1 MKNKLNILVEV
12 NSKTGELT
20 ATHKEFNRFNKTI
33 NKTDAYTGTLSNS
46 VDKLANRLARMGH
59 IAASAFIFDKITDG
73 AGNVIDTFKSLEDA
87 SVGVQKTTGLIGKE
101 FDKFTNKLDHMSTTM
116 SGFEVENIYTIAEAA
131 GQLGISGVNDLTKF
145 TEAIAKVE
153 ITSDMTAQEAGKT
166 FAKLTR
172 ILHEPIENIETLA
185 SVFNELSNN
194 TSANVKDLSM
204 FTLRIGGAGKLVK
217 LTSAEILALGAT
229 LNDTGNN
236 FEVGGSAINRLL
248 LKMSADTKDFAEAMG
263 ADFEQFSYIMQNKP
277 IKAIELFFEHMQKLN
292 SSGQVEFL
300 RKLQL
305 DGVESASVL
314 LKMAGATDTLSKNL
328 RIANDEAKLG
338 TSIQLEY
345 ATASQTLSLQQ
356 EKAYNELK
364 LFAKALGTTL
374 KPTLIEASALLGDM
388 AHWGKENTD
397 AIVETTKYLGKA
409 ALAYGVLKGGIVAS
423 NVAKEASFA
432 IWGMY
437 GRHVSKATV
446 LVASNGTATLVATN
460 HQKLFALA
468 TSRAT
473 IALKAFNIA
482 FKANPLGF
490 IATGAILA
498 YEGIELLNGSL
509 DKARKRSTTLNG
521 LNERATELAKEYY
534 ELQDKINNGSWLFK
548 QSNINELKKVE
559 KEIATVS
566 SSLDKMFTSSGDKLK
581 KKIEDNSKIIKKSL
595 TDISRKDIEIEDI
608 LDPKQ
613 EALIKRIA
621 DNHKTQQETEKAQWQ
636 KYYEEIGEL
645 DSAWDYKRKEILTE
659 FSYLSQKEQEKII
672 ALRKKEYFEVSKVA
686 NDEAS
691 EVISIMENL
700 TSSMSETFEN
710 NFFDAITGKFTDFK
724 SFLKTTFS
732 DLGKDVLNPF
742 ASQLSSSFLG
752 KSTTFATVSTGLLKD
767 KGFNKDEKSG
777 NWVGGTDNQIV
788 VDSAG
793 QVLQGA
799 SLISGNSSLSTT
811 LNYTSGLKSAYGL
824 ATGGL
829 SASIYGGFTSTSS
842 ALMSS
847 GLINGSTAA
856 GIDAFGFGVAN
867 PFTSFAGV
875 ESSAVVYGQALGGAV
890 LGAAGGYIVGS
901 LGDKLLGVDTKA
913 GSYGAIGGAIGSLG
927 GPIGIAIGSL
937 LGSVIGG
944 MFGKTKQVG
953 SGFNLQSSA
962 SYGDV
967 SDIQGYSS
975 FEKNSWFNDESWTN
989 VNALSSQEKS
999 QINAVFGTYEY
1010 LLDTL
1015 TDNKDIVVQAG
1026 MYSGTALLDTAL
1038 PKAFIQ
1044 SFTGLSN
1051 IPTTVGDSELDKIF
1065 DYWNNFAQS
1074 AGKTVTVAL
1083 TESVNSFITAQNG
1096 WERTNAQISGED
1108 ILDYDI
1114 NVAKKQATDL
1124 TSIYGSTLPQIDGL
1138 QTALSNLDFK
1148 AFTELTNDLAKGNF
1162 TDANLKTITA
1172 IGDSYEKLALLQ
1184 EERAKQLKQEEEQ
1197 KSADLK
1203 AYSTAVSS
1211 NFSQILD
1218 PGTLFIDGN
1227 KWVDIATSA
1236 SWAFKVGEDGIRST
1250 AKSIQDTLINN
1261 PELDKSGD
1269 ILKSTTTFL
1278 NAAISSLNNF
1288 KNALGSLSSSVQ
1300 SSIDSLTSKTFKYS
1314 DVKNISSNLAHS
1326 SNETFLADAS
1336 GMQNDIM
1343 KWYQGTTEL
1352 KGIYDGLSANNK
1364 TYTKQDLDSQLAVI
1378 KSGKDIKKEITTFNT
1393 MLDSYKS
1400 TLDEQTNIV
1409 ANIESVTNSLHDSVI
1424 SMSLDDSISYL
1435 SHQDRASIALSEYK
1449 TAFTGLQSA
1458 MNSGN
1463 SDDTS
1468 LYLSR
1473 VTENSKAYL
1482 SNLKEYSGASKY
1494 QFEFARISAQ
1504 LKGVNGLS
1512 KAQKTQEELTAE
1524 TNRYMSDIQAAIL
1537 SYDPTIAKSTEELAS
1552 IAKDELLGLQ
1562 NLINQKSFDPTI
1574 NVSPVIYVN
1583 GVQTEATVQ
1592 SNNVAILPT
1601 ISSPYAGASYSDLV
1615 AGKTSD
1621 DLTPTFASQLRVAA
1635 LAENNPSGYA
1645 IVEEWLSNEGFKSGG
1660 YTGFGNSNALAG
1672 SVHKDEYVINS
1683 RQLNDPINRDILER
1697 LEAQRKGQKSNSLN
1711 LGSSQKAQGLEEQN
1725 ELLKEQNSMLKERN
1739 EMMYEVL
1746 KTNKE
1751 MLDLFEK
1758 WNVRGLLV
1766 KAAS

>member
-1 MKNKLNILVEV
+1 MEKSLQLHIDIKARTAALAKTQNEFKHF
-12 NSKTGELT
+12 NS
-20 ATHKEFNRFNKTI
+20 TI
-33 NKTDAYTGTLSNS
+33 NQTERHTNSLGNS
-46 VDKLANRLARMGH
+46 VDNLTNRFAKMGH
-59 IAASAFIFDKITDG
+59 IAASALIFNEIAQGT
-73 AGNVIDTFKSLEDA
+73 NNTISTFKTLEDA
-87 SVGVQKTTGLIGKE
+87 EIGVEKTTGLMAVE
-101 FDKFTNKLDHMSTTM
+101 FDKLITKLDDMSTAM
-116 SGFEVENIYTIAEAA
+116 SGFEVENLYTIAEAA
-131 GQLGISGVNDLTKF
+131 GQLGIKGVDDLTKF
-145 TEAIAKVE
+145 TETIAKIE
-153 ITSDMTAQEAGKT
+153 ITSEMSADEAGKT
-166 FAKLTR
+166 FAKLSKT
-172 ILHEPIENIETLA
+172 LDEPIDNIETLA
-185 SVFNELSNN
+185 SIFNELSNN
-194 TSANVKDLSM
+194 TNANVQNLSM
-204 FTLRIGGAGKLVK
+204 FTLRLAGAGKLVG

-229 LNDTGNN
+229 LNETGNN

-248 LKMSADTKDFAEAMG
+248 MKMSADTKDFAEAMG
-263 ADFEQFSYIMQNKP
+263 ADFEQFALTMQNEP
-277 IKAIELFFEHMQKLN
+277 IKALQQFFNHMQSLN
-292 SSGQVEFL
+292 SSSQVEFL

-305 DGVESASVL
+305 DGVESSSVL
-314 LKMAGATDTLSKNL
+314 LKMAGSTDTLAKSLK
-328 RIANDEAKLG
+328 IANDEAKLG

-345 ATASQTLSLQQ
+345 ETASKALSMEQT
-356 EKAYNELK
+356 KASSELK
-364 LFAKALGTTL
+364 LFAKALGTEL
-374 KPTLIEASALLGDM
+374 KPALLDASMLLGET
-388 AHWGKENTD
+388 AHWGRENIDVIINT
-397 AIVETTKYLGKA
+397 AEFLGKGA
-409 ALAYGVLKGGIVAS
+409 V
-423 NVAKEASFA
+423 SFA
-432 IWGMY
+432 AYKGVIIASTAATKAYTAATALSAVKIGKY
-437 GRHVSKATV
+437 GQTIKSAT
-446 LVASNGTATLVATN
+446 TL
-460 HQKLFALA
+460 Q
-468 TSRAT
+468 
-473 IALKAFNIA
+473 KAFNLAVKSNPIGLIA
-482 FKANPLGF
+482 SAAVAGVIAIDAYGDSLEETRNKAN
-490 IATGAILA
+490 
-498 YEGIELLNGSL
+498 S
-509 DKARKRSTTLNG
+509 LNG
-521 LNERATELAKEYY
+521 LNERAIELAKEYY
-534 ELQDKINNGSWLFK
+534 ELQDKIDNGSWLFK
-548 QSNINELKKVE
+548 QGNINELKEVE
-559 KEIATVS
+559 KEIATISSKLDKMIVS
-566 SSLDKMFTSSGDKLK
+566 SSS
-581 KKIEDNSKIIKKSL
+581 KIEASTTKIKETLQSITK
-595 TDISRKDIEIEDI
+595 KDIQFEDI

-613 EALIKRIA
+613 ETLIKRIA
-621 DNHKTQQETEKAQWQ
+621 DEHKKEQKDAKEQWK
-636 KYYEEIGEL
+636 KYYEEIGGL
-645 DSAWDYKRKEILTE
+645 DKAWAYEREEILTE
-659 FSYLSQKEQEKII
+659 FSALREDEQEKILE
-672 ALRKKEYFEVSKVA
+672 LRKKEYFEISKVA
-686 NDEAS
+686 RDEAN
-691 EVISIMENL
+691 EVISIFENIT
-700 TSSMSETFEN
+700 TSIGDSFEN
-710 NFFDAITGKFTDFK
+710 NVFDALTGKFTDFK
-724 SFLKTTFS
+724 SFLKSTFS
-732 DLGKDVLNPF
+732 DVGQDIYSPF
-742 ASQLSSSFLG
+742 AKQISSSFLG
-752 KSTTFATVSTGLLKD
+752 DSGSFASVDTSLLEDYGFTKD
-767 KGFNKDEKSG
+767 AESG
-777 NWVGGTDNQIV
+777 NYFGNGTNEGVV
-788 VDSAG
+788 VDSGG

-799 SLISGNSSLSTT
+799 AQLSGNSNLSSA
-811 LNYTSGLKSAYGL
+811 LNYVSGIKSAYGL
-824 ATGGL
+824 FTDGISNTIVTGFNTVANSLGSTGLLSSQGIVNIQGFGYGFANPTAYANGGATGAIQAGQ
-829 SASIYGGFTSTSS
+829 SV
-842 ALMSS
+842 SS
-847 GLINGSTAA
+847 GLIG
-856 GIDAFGFGVAN
+856 GITGYGV
-867 PFTSFAGV
+867 G
-875 ESSAVVYGQALGGAV
+875 E
-890 LGAAGGYIVGS
+890 
-901 LGDKLLGVDTKA
+901 LGDKLLGADTYA
-913 GSYGAIGGAIGSLG
+913 SITGAIGGGLALG
-927 GPIGIAIGSL
+927 ALGLTNPVGWAL
-937 LGSVIGG
+937 LGVSALLGG

-975 FEKNSWFNDESWTN
+975 FEKNSWFNDKSWTN

-999 QINAVFGTYEY
+999 QIDALFGTYEY

-1026 MYSGTALLDTAL
+1026 MYSGTTLLDTAL

-1044 SFTGLSN
+1044 SFTELSN
-1051 IPTTVGDSELDKIF
+1051 IPTTIGDSELDKVYDIWGEYAKSI
-1065 DYWNNFAQS
+1065 DS
-1074 AGKTVTVAL
+1074 TVIKAL

-1138 QTALSNLDFK
+1138 QTALSNLDFR
-1148 AFTELTNDLAKGNF
+1148 AFTELTNDLAKANF

-1172 IGDSYEKLALLQ
+1172 IGDSYEKLATLEDQ
-1184 EERAKQLKQEEEQ
+1184 RAKQLKQEEEQ
-1197 KSADLK
+1197 KSADLI

-1218 PGTLFIDGN
+1218 PGTLYIDGN

-1278 NAAISSLNNF
+1278 NAAITSLNNF

-1314 DVKNISSNLAHS
+1314 DIKNISSNLSHS

-1352 KGIYDGLSANNK
+1352 KGIYDGLSVNNK
-1364 TYTKQDLDSQLAVI
+1364 SYTKKDLDSQLAVI

-1400 TLDEQTNIV
+1400 TLDVQTNIV

-1458 MNSGN
+1458 MISGN
-1463 SDDTS
+1463 SNDTS

-1504 LKGVNGLS
+1504 LKGVDGLEG
-1512 KAQKTQEELTAE
+1512 AQKTQEELTAE

-1583 GVQTEATVQ
+1583 GVRTEATVQ
-1592 SNNVAILPT
+1592 SNNVAIAPST
-1601 ISSPYAGASYSDLV
+1601 SSTYSGASYSDLI

-1635 LAENNPSGYA
+1635 LAENNTAGYA
-1645 IVEEWLSNEGFKSGG
+1645 IVDDWLKNEGFRTAG
-1660 YTGFGNSNALAG
+1660 YTGDGDPYSIAG
-1672 SVHKDEYVINS
+1672 SVHKKEYVIGADQVS
-1683 RQLNDPINRDILER
+1683 DPINRDILAR
-1697 LEAQRKGQKSNSLN
+1697 LEAQRKGQKGNSLN

-1725 ELLKEQNSMLKERN
+1725 ELLKEQNSMLKEQN

-1746 KTNKE
+1746 KTDKE

-1766 KAAS
+1766 KVAS